1 MLEFLLHALNQDS
14 MEIQAVAAI
23 GIAKLM
29 LSGMVADNEVRP
41 LRQPGGILPSASRT

>member
-1 MLEFLLHALNQDS
+1 

-29 LSGMVADNEVRP
+29 LSGMVADNEVR
-41 LRQPGGILPSASRT
+41 LFR